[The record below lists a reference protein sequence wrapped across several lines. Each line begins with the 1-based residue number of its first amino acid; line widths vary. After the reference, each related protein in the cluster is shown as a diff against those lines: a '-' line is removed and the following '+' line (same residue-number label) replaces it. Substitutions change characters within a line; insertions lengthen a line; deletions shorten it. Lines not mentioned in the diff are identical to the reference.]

1 MYIKNENLFITFV
14 QIINFLFV
22 KEKYSFIINIYQLIT
37 KFIQILRTQSFDNTR
52 GKYDILYL
60 FTILA
65 IEK

>member
-22 KEKYSFIINIYQLIT
+22 KKYSFIINISQLIT

-52 GKYDILYL
+52 RKYDILYL